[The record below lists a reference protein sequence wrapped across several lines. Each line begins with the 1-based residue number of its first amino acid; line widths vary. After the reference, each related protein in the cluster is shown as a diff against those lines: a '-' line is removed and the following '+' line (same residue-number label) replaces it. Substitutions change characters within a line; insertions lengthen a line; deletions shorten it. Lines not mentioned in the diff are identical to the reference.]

1 MAKSTSSKPTG
12 TRVPPGKGFS
22 AAPRGAKGRGHALS
36 GRDGGGKTA
45 KLSTDKPKARPNMD
59 GAKGR
64 GQDVTRR
71 NADLVINRIKDP
83 ANTMNGARETYSRE
97 TAYKAAE
104 KLGRDVGK
112 SQDKGT
118 YTYDPKKKK

>member
-12 TRVPPGKGFS
+12 TRVPPGKGS
-22 AAPRGAKGRGHALS
+22 TVSPSGANGRPTGPRTHTGPKAS
-36 GRDGGGKTA
+36 
-45 KLSTDKPKARPNMD
+45 LSTGKPKARPNMD

-104 KLGRDVGK
+104 KLGRDGGK

-118 YTYDPKKKK
+118 YTYDPKRKK